1 MVLHCAVLGRQ
12 TYATFPAIC
21 PEQWIQFWRNCG
33 PRDRITFLKCA
44 SCVLATVHPNVLTI
58 YSLAPTLGN
67 RLKNTKTS
75 DLIPITLGDLNEAG
89 GYDKIWLL
97 PSIFCL
103 NNNSDNNNNVHLSC
117 SHQRPE
123 RSHDTY

>member
-1 MVLHCAVLGRQ
+1 MLHVCL
-12 TYATFPAIC
+12 
-21 PEQWIQFWRNCG
+21 
-33 PRDRITFLKCA
+33 L
-44 SCVLATVHPNVLTI
+44 L
-58 YSLAPTLGN
+58 SLAPTLGN

-103 NNNSDNNNNVHLSC
+103 NNNSDNNVHLSC